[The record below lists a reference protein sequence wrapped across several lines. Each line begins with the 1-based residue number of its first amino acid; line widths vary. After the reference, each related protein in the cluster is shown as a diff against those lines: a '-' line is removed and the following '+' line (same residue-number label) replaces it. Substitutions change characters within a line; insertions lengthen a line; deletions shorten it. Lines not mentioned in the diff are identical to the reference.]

1 MPPSEELWW
10 GRGYTETKDHSMASH
25 PPDDPGSLSLESL
38 HPPHRGSG
46 DREGKAAVTKLAVTS
61 ILLCSRLR
69 DPSKLVV

>member
-1 MPPSEELWW
+1 
-10 GRGYTETKDHSMASH
+10 MASH